1 MRADGFHD
9 AEGAWGEV
17 VRTGVKA
24 KLHRGGIED
33 FGQEDGLAFGDELVE
48 KLTGIDFV
56 GEGVISHD
64 NPGID
69 QMRTQTGDDRLRQF
83 FQPGRGV
90 LLLQT
95 ANLTTKVFFI
105 HGLSPAPPWL

>member
-17 VRTGVKA
+17 VWTCVKA

-33 FGQEDGLAFGDELVE
+33 FWQEDGLAFGDELVE

-95 ANLTTKVFFI
+95 ANLTTKVFFM